1 MCSREEIEES
11 KTGRRLSFRRA
22 LTVLTWLA
30 LSELRKF
37 LVRDNIGMPLERRQ
51 KPDKNSVRT
60 CWRARD
66 RKWNLFRHL
75 R

>member
-1 MCSREEIEES
+1 M
-11 KTGRRLSFRRA
+11 
-22 LTVLTWLA
+22 LTWLA